1 MKTMT
6 NTVTQKSGVFI
17 NLSNHPSTAWSAEQT
32 AAAEAMVGEGIVDV
46 QFPAVE
52 AMASTSEVAKMA
64 ADLVEKI
71 KNLNPGA
78 VMCQGEMSLTFEV
91 VRLLK
96 SEGIK
101 TYVACS
107 NRETV
112 ETQDKDGNTVKTAVF
127 RFQQFR
133 EY

>member
-1 MKTMT
+1 M
-6 NTVTQKSGVFI
+6 NTTIQEKNFV
-17 NLSNHPSTAWSAEQT
+17 NLSNHTSASWSAEQT
-32 AAAEAMVGEGIVDV
+32 AAAKAISGGEIVDV
-46 QFPAVE
+46 QFPAVPAGAAKE
-52 AMASTSEVAKMA
+52 SVAQMA

-71 KNLNPGA
+71 KGLNPGA
-78 VMCQGEMSLTFEV
+78 VMCQGEMTLTYEV

-96 SEGIK
+96 LEEIPA
-101 TYVACS
+101 VAACS

-112 ETQDKDGNTVKTAVF
+112 EKQDKDGNTVKTAVF